1 MARCGWLVLCVMF
14 AVGFHSGVTQGQ
26 GPSLA
31 PSPSAETALAPGPAA
46 SKDCMTTLLD
56 SMSSCLAYVEAGS
69 NLSRPEKGCCRG
81 LADVVNSQPLCL
93 CSLLASKDVYGFQI
107 DRTKALMLPTVCRVQ
122 TPPVSV
128 CSAMGIP
135 VPSPAGSNTPAA
147 SAVGPPVAGGP
158 AAAAIPPAGGGG
170 VDLNFRSSALAFLAG
185 LSIAAA
191 VIF

>member
-69 NLSRPEKGCCRG
+69 NLSRPEKGCCCG
-81 LADVVNSQPLCL
+81 LVDVVNSQPLCL
-93 CSLLASKDVYGFQI
+93 CPVLAGDDLFGIQI

-128 CSAMGIP
+128 CSEMGTP
-135 VPSPAGSNTPAA
+135 VSSPAGSP
-147 SAVGPPVAGGP
+147 VGPPVAGGRDAITP
-158 AAAAIPPAGGGG
+158 AAGGG
-170 VDLNFRSSALAFLAG
+170 VDLNFRSSAPAYLAG

-191 VIF
+191 AAAAIF